1 MPTVKNGND
10 ECHNSLKKATC
21 SRFDN
26 PISRVSPSGEVG
38 YEEVADEVRNDE
50 NLKIATEKVRDT
62 DDHKEQNKRKAALL
76 PSVCGCGTFK
86 KRNSADLIKSND
98 CVVLDFD
105 YADNAGFT
113 PEQMRKIILG
123 IEPLH
128 AFFTMVSPSGR
139 GLKVTVKIDF
149 ALYTE
154 LHMNRA
160 DVIHALIY
168 YIAYNYVLIAD
179 RACTD
184 IARVMFLCH
193 DETVTYD
200 PAEQYCS
207 LELKPWFDKY
217 KESGGKS
224 GKIVLNSADKSVDFD
239 ESPREIEE
247 HLMLVD
253 SRIDRDI
260 IGKNYSDFIKVCFSL
275 TNAGETGRKVFLHCC
290 SFYGEQTIDPGDL
303 FDKLAKC
310 SSVKASLG
318 TFYQMCKDAGI
329 DIKTLK
335 QQKTLKGDEQKK
347 ESKSIKEKIISSNN
361 IDNLSYFSDDIIKDL
376 PPRLRK
382 LVSFYN
388 KPEEIMMMVIAYIT
402 AASACFK
409 NVYVMYGNPS
419 PRRIESNLY
428 SMIIAAAGSGKGNA
442 QNAKRIVKMIHDVLY
457 DRSVREQKE
466 YDREM
471 KEALQNSGK
480 RDNKH
485 EDLGKRP
492 QEVSFIMAPDTSNS
506 SLKMQLLNNKDRGL
520 LTATEMSAFG
530 ITASMDYGLQ
540 NNSFLNMAFSH
551 EPIHWERRGD
561 SKDKAKDNENF
572 CIKNPCLSVLF
583 TGTLDQV
590 SGIISSNADGLA
602 SRFIKVLL
610 PEQKEFINQWNHKEN
625 VAAEE
630 NAAINEMAD
639 TLHSLWIKLE
649 CMSGKELHYTEEQ
662 GNYVTDFFKS
672 NFDIYRSLYGKSFNA
687 ISLRMGVIHMRL
699 CMILTMLRLNCVND
713 LEKEIFFDDIDVINA
728 LKMVEVLFEHSAYAY
743 RMACDKERA
752 IINYDNLRPEYKLH
766 IAMPD
771 IFSTNDALDIG
782 KSLGMSKRSVQRWLK
797 ALSDNDSEKG
807 LLIRKTKHGM
817 YEKVK
822 KNKKK
827 NNNNEENEIN

>member
-1 MPTVKNGND
+1 MPTVNNGND
-10 ECHNSLKKATC
+10 ECHNSSKKAIC
-21 SRFDN
+21 SRFDES
-26 PISRVSPSGEVG
+26 ISTVIPSGEVG
-38 YEEVADEVRNDE
+38 YKGIADEVRNDE
-50 NLKIATEKVRDT
+50 KLKIATEKVRET

-76 PSVCGCGTFK
+76 PSVSGCGTFK
-86 KRNSADLIKSND
+86 KRNSADLIESND

-113 PEQMRKIILG
+113 PAQMRKIILG

-128 AFFTMVSPSGR
+128 AFFTMVSPSGK
-139 GLKVTVKIDF
+139 GLKVTVKINF
-149 ALYTE
+149 ALYKT
-154 LHMNRA
+154 LGMNRA

-184 IARVMFLCH
+184 IARLMFLCH

-200 PAEQYCS
+200 ESEQYCS

-217 KESGGKS
+217 KESCGKS
-224 GKIVLNSADKSVDFD
+224 GKLVLDSADKAIHFD
-239 ESPREIEE
+239 ETPQEAEE
-247 HLMLVD
+247 HLLLVD
-253 SRIDRDI
+253 SRINCDI
-260 IGKNYSDFIKVCFSL
+260 IGKDYFDFIRVCFSL
-275 TNAGETGRKVFLHCC
+275 TNAGKTGRKVFLHCC
-290 SFYGEQTIDPGDL
+290 SFYGDQTIDPGDL

-310 SSVKASLG
+310 SNVKATLG

-329 DIKTLK
+329 DISNPKRQDTP
-335 QQKTLKGDEQKK
+335 KGDESKK
-347 ESKSIKEKIISSNN
+347 ESKSIKEKIISANN
-361 IDNLSYFSDDIIKDL
+361 IDSLSYFSDDIIKDL

-388 KPEEIMMMVIAYIT
+388 KPEEIMMMVVAYIT

-409 NVYVMYGNPS
+409 NVYVMYGNQS

-442 QNAKRIVKMIHDVLY
+442 QNAKRIVRMIHDVLY
-457 DRSVREQKE
+457 GRSVRAQKD
-466 YDREM
+466 YDKKV
-471 KEALQNSGK
+471 KEALQEAGK
-480 RDNKH
+480 KDSKQN
-485 EDLGKRP
+485 DFGKRP

-506 SLKMQLLNNKDRGL
+506 SLKMQLLNNDGCGL

-625 VAAEE
+625 VAKDED
-630 NAAINEMAD
+630 AAINEMAD

-649 CMSGKELHYTEEQ
+649 CLPEKELHYTEEQ
-662 GNYVTDFFKS
+662 GNYVTDFFKN
-672 NFDIYRSLYGKSFNA
+672 NFGIYRGLYGKNFNA
-687 ISLRMGVIHMRL
+687 ISMRMGVIHMRL
-699 CMILTMLRLNCVND
+699 CMILTMLRLNCVDD
-713 LEKEIFFDDIDVINA
+713 LDKEIFFDDIDVRNA

-743 RMACDKERA
+743 RIACDKERP

-766 IAMPD
+766 TAMPD
-771 IFSTNDALDIG
+771 TFSTNDALDVG
-782 KSLGMSKRSVQRWLK
+782 KSLNMSKRSVQRWLK
-797 ALSDNDSEKG
+797 EFSDNDSENG

-817 YEKVK
+817 YEKVDK
-822 KNKKK
+822 MKKK
-827 NNNNEENEIN
+827 NNTNEENEMN